1 MISSLALRLDNFP
14 GAANQTRCFLHIL
27 NLTAKSILRQFEVQK
42 KKSNE
47 GQEDDDIDNDA
58 LTLLK
63 AVTSEIEDDLPDE
76 HPEEGDDECDDDDDD
91 GLVDERQGMSE
102 EEIVELEA
110 DLVPVRLMLA
120 KVRE

>member
-1 MISSLALRLDNFP
+1 MRLDNFP